1 MGERNKPKKYH
12 KMDYLQKEGYVKSEL
27 QKLGG
32 SGVYYDDAG
41 ARGNAATG
49 MFDLEASQEQLKK
62 LASNDYDRR
71 ESLKYGVDSGDKRFK
86 GLDASSGFN
95 SMTALVNTDRAIAK
109 YGINVLG
116 NNKMKEKD
124 GDYASV
130 SNSLFNKSREAQAES
145 ITDEVT
151 NDINGIRD
159 EIEENRGIQEQSEV
173 DPQSFEHSDAV
184 SKAKDNLEKYKLNL
198 GSSNL
203 FSKENEAAPR
213 ADDQKDATRTFAG
226 SYITDVK
233 EASNLGEN
241 KAQNL
246 NNAANVVASYRR

>member
-1 MGERNKPKKYH
+1 MGKKIKDYD
-12 KMDYLQKEGYVKSEL
+12 KMDFHEKKGYLRSQAAHY
-27 QKLGG
+27 
-32 SGVYYDDAG
+32 GVIPPDSDVNNHHDALMSH
-41 ARGNAATG
+41 TG
-49 MFDLEASQEQLKK
+49 LNLEDSVVQAM
-62 LASNDYDRR
+62 NNNYNVR
-71 ESLKYGVDSGDKRFK
+71 ESLKYGVESGNKHFK
-86 GLDASSGFN
+86 GLGTSVD
-95 SMTALVNTDRAIAK
+95 SMTAAVGAHQAMMNYAKKDLKHKNTTSVNDFADIPNRLFEDSRNK
-109 YGINVLG
+109 FQG
-116 NNKMKEKD
+116 NIEDK
-124 GDYASV
+124 
-130 SNSLFNKSREAQAES
+130 
-145 ITDEVT
+145 VT

>member
-1 MGERNKPKKYH
+1 
-12 KMDYLQKEGYVKSEL
+12 
-27 QKLGG
+27 
-32 SGVYYDDAG
+32 
-41 ARGNAATG
+41 
-49 MFDLEASQEQLKK
+49 
-62 LASNDYDRR
+62 
-71 ESLKYGVDSGDKRFK
+71 
-86 GLDASSGFN
+86 
-95 SMTALVNTDRAIAK
+95 
-109 YGINVLG
+109 
-116 NNKMKEKD
+116 
-124 GDYASV
+124 
-130 SNSLFNKSREAQAES
+130 
-145 ITDEVT
+145 
-151 NDINGIRD
+151 
-159 EIEENRGIQEQSEV
+159 SEV